1 MAGLGREGRNCVEEI
16 LRRCGEQKLFGG
28 DVSRIDKRYLRLLKR
43 LKALPDKAFLETYMG
58 VDVDNDAQEGD
69 IEKRAAKEKLF
80 PIGYE
85 AIDGLSYVAESGR
98 IYTLVRDSAFLSG
111 DCVEDYCNTLVGRN
125 KKTKQM
131 L

>member
-1 MAGLGREGRNCVEEI
+1 LAGLGREGRNCVEEI

-43 LKALPDKAFLETYMG
+43 LKALPDKAFLETW
-58 VDVDNDAQEGD
+58 
-69 IEKRAAKEKLF
+69 F
-80 PIGYE
+80 
-85 AIDGLSYVAESGR
+85 
-98 IYTLVRDSAFLSG
+98 RDSAFLSG
-111 DCVEDYCNTLVGRN
+111 DCVEDYCNTLFCRN